1 MSERSD
7 RTGNGSPAVVVTGAA
22 QGIGAAIAERFARGG
37 YPVVGMDLDGERL
50 RAAVAGWPGHEHTA
64 VVGDAASADDLA
76 DACERAAAA
85 PGGLGTFVANAGHAK
100 AGDSLDY
107 AAEDWDGL
115 LRVHLTGAMV
125 GAQQAASRMPS
136 GGALVLMSS
145 INGMRGF
152 PRRTAYGAAKA
163 GVAGL
168 IRGLAAEWASRGIRV
183 NGIAPGPI
191 KTELSA
197 EFLRRGVIDE
207 NEFLARVPMDRF
219 GLPAEVAELAYFLGT
234 PLASYI
240 TGTVVPIDG
249 GWSVQG
255 VAG

>member
-1 MSERSD
+1 MGEPA
-7 RTGNGSPAVVVTGAA
+7 GHPAPAVVVTGAA
-22 QGIGAAIAERFARGG
+22 QGIGAAIAARFAGAG
-37 YPVVGMDLDGERL
+37 HPVIGVDLDDDRL
-50 RAAVAGWPGHEHTA
+50 HDAVAGWPGRGHVA
-64 VVGDAASADDLA
+64 VTGDAASADDLA
-76 DACERAAAA
+76 AACEQAAAT

-107 AAEDWDGL
+107 AAEDWDNL

-125 GAQQAASRMPS
+125 GAQQAAARMPS

-197 EFLRRGVIDE
+197 EFIRRGVIDE
-207 NEFLARVPMDRF
+207 REFLARVPMDRF
-219 GLPAEVAELAYFLGT
+219 GLPTEVAELAFFLGT

-255 VAG
+255 VAC